1 MSFLSLRDN
10 LQPHLHEFVGWMTL
24 QSIRNMVIIC
34 PTCHLS
40 FKTSQ
45 GYQSH
50 RRTQHVLSTDPTG
63 KSYKLTDFFK
73 RVKSK
78 PRCSPAPIEMKTISR
93 VRSTS
98 PELEPPS
105 LPDAK
110 SRPSRSMQSSLPKK
124 SKAGGEVDIS
134 HFKISHFKIS
144 TQKEAAKKE
153 KEAKAPEDTKGS

>member
-1 MSFLSLRDN
+1 
-10 LQPHLHEFVGWMTL
+10 
-24 QSIRNMVIIC
+24 MVIIC

-50 RRTQHVLSTDPTG
+50 RRTQHILSTDPTG

-134 HFKISHFKIS
+134 HFKISPSIVRENPDKSSPEFRVAHVDYYERLI
-144 TQKEAAKKE
+144 EE
-153 KEAKAPEDTKGS
+153 KFPMVSKAQYARANGIKV